1 MTALAFLAG
10 LALGGLTVG
19 WAARKQIIETKA
31 DALRLLTAT
40 HSIDLSVEDAA
51 RRAVV

>member
-1 MTALAFLAG
+1 MIVAAFICG
-10 LALGGLTVG
+10 LIVGGFTVG

-40 HSIDLSVEDAA
+40 HSIDLTAEDAA
-51 RRAVV
+51 RRVGG

>member
-1 MTALAFLAG
+1 MTVVAFICG
-10 LALGGLTVG
+10 LVVGGFTVG

-40 HSIDLSVEDAA
+40 NSIDLTAEDAA
-51 RRAVV
+51 RRVVV

>member
-1 MTALAFLAG
+1 MTVVAFITG
-10 LALGGLTVG
+10 LIVGGSTVG

-40 HSIDLSVEDAA
+40 HSIDLTAEDVA
-51 RRAVV
+51 RRVVV